1 MATDEAN
8 WCRVD
13 AAPLDA
19 AVTVYILSSSW
30 TESPAVS
37 QLLLLRQLHA
47 NRYYIIQLFTT
58 MTLELTNS
66 NDKKHICNELQKT
79 FTVNFIYQGQS
90 QQKLKKNVLAVV
102 SRDVSRLSDP
112 FKLHEII
119 SQNVIFVFWGE
130 WPLNFK
136 ISEILSA
143 RIQQYTESHSV
154 WKYGNCP
161 VKFTDTPVKPQRH

>member
-1 MATDEAN
+1 MTMATDEAN

-90 QQKLKKNVLAVV
+90 QQKLKKMFW
-102 SRDVSRLSDP
+102 RLYHVTWVDFRIRSSYM
-112 FKLHEII
+112 KLY
-119 SQNVIFVFWGE
+119 
-130 WPLNFK
+130 PK
-136 ISEILSA
+136 
-143 RIQQYTESHSV
+143 T
-154 WKYGNCP
+154 
-161 VKFTDTPVKPQRH
+161 